1 MLKLC
6 FNESGDSLFLQY
18 KKQHITLIDK
28 CVVLGFPFGTHR
40 YWLSQYRSVLLTW
53 LKVSFFKHLKYDQLE
68 NLKVMQFHVK

>member
-1 MLKLC
+1 MC
-6 FNESGDSLFLQY
+6 
-18 KKQHITLIDK
+18 
-28 CVVLGFPFGTHR
+28 CLGFPKGKPFGTHR